1 MESLRQLQSNIEEVL
16 YFCEVQQKTKLQT
29 IEILE
34 ILFDYYRTDKVDL
47 FFEWDYY
54 QRYIK
59 RLEEIRN
66 CNTVWKIY
74 SEDETLFI

>member
-1 MESLRQLQSNIEEVL
+1 MENLRQLQSNIEEVL
-16 YFCEVQQKTKLQT
+16 YFCEVQKKTKLQT

-34 ILFDYYRTDKVDL
+34 ILFDYYRTDKVDS

-59 RLEEIRN
+59 RLEFIRQISSG
-66 CNTVWKIY
+66 TIY
-74 SEDETLFI
+74 QDDSETLFV